1 MRETGTI
8 YGNSLFSL
16 ASEEGSS
23 TLIDSKLDALIKEQ
37 LEAIEAVREEAG
49 DFFSML
55 DAPQLSTEEK
65 LGIADAVF
73 EGCHPYVVNT
83 VKLLVEKRSLAAF
96 GYLVKAY
103 VKAYNKAHNIAV
115 VTAVTAVE
123 LSSEAE
129 ASLTAKLR
137 ARLGKEIVLK
147 KKVDPSVIGGVT
159 LRTDGLLIDGSVR
172 GKLEDIKKEIVR

>member
-16 ASEEGSS
+16 AADEG
-23 TLIDSKLDALIKEQ
+23 LDALIKEQ
-37 LEAIEAVREEAG
+37 LEAVEAVRAESA

-55 DAPQLSTEEK
+55 DAPQLSAEEK

-83 VKLLVEKRSLAAF
+83 VKLLIERRSLAAF

-103 VKAYNKAHNIAV
+103 IRAYNKAHNITV

-123 LSSEAE
+123 LGPEAE
-129 ASLTAKLR
+129 ASLVEKLR

-147 KKVDPSVIGGVT
+147 KRVDPSVIGGVT
-159 LRTDGLLIDGSVR
+159 LIADGLLIDGSVR
-172 GKLEDIKKEIVR
+172 SRLEDIKKEIVR